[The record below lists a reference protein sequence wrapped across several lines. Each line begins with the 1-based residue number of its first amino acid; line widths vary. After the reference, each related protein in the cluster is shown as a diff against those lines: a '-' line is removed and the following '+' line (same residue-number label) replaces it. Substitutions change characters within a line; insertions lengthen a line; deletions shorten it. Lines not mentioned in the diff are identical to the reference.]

1 MRSDTGKSSSPAGG
15 PIELPEALNAGD
27 LLVLPS
33 VAEAFGLVLVE
44 AMACGLPVIAADAHG
59 PAQLVAA
66 GTGWLVPAD
75 DQDALAETLRAVA
88 SDPQERTRRGNRA
101 HQHSR
106 ASYGWP
112 LIVARVVDI
121 YDQLAGRLDRQRA
134 ARA

>member
-1 MRSDTGKSSSPAGG
+1 M
-15 PIELPEALNAGD
+15 
-27 LLVLPS
+27 LVLPS

-75 DQDALAETLRAVA
+75 DPTALAETLLVA
-88 SDPQERTRRGNRA
+88 GSDAQERKKRGNRA

-106 ASYGWP
+106 NYGWP
-112 LIVARVVDI
+112 LIAARIVDI
-121 YDQLAGRLDRQRA
+121 YDELAGRLYKHPGTRT
-134 ARA
+134 